1 MAPDNLTVKQKKLF
15 CDHKASIEEDGRK
28 FPYKDAVAYCKEKF
42 YKIPSSSQLSRVWTA
57 RAQWFNVPDGS
68 RQTRIRGAALPELE
82 AALLMWLLQ
91 VDGWI
96 VIVYGW
102 CRIGTG

>member
-1 MAPDNLTVKQKKLF
+1 MAPDNLTVKQKNLF
-15 CDHKASIEEDGRK
+15 CDHKASIEEYGRK

-42 YKIPSSSQLSRVWTA
+42 NTTPSSSQLRRFGTA

-68 RQTRIRGAALPELE
+68 KQTRIRGAAWLELE

-96 VIVYGW
+96 VIVYG
-102 CRIGTG
+102 